1 MNTVHLLLVE
11 HEPELRER
19 LSQGLG
25 QAGFDVHA
33 TPDATAAMRPTERP
47 PDAMVIDVDLP
58 DADGRDLSRALRA
71 RGVNAPAL
79 FLIAGD
85 AATRPLTSIGADTD
99 DYVTEP
105 FGLPEV
111 VARVRALIR
120 GSRSAAP
127 TAFGT
132 VRLDPVMHAVSGE
145 AGAVSL
151 TPTEY
156 RVLSALAEGR
166 GGIVRRQELVRAGWP
181 EGAIVHDNTL
191 DQYIA
196 RLRRKLRQASSEREI
211 VTAHGVGYRLA

>member
-1 MNTVHLLLVE
+1 VSTFSLLLVE
-11 HEPELRER
+11 NDSDLRER
-19 LSQGLG
+19 LSQGLS

-33 TPDATAAMRPTERP
+33 TSDATTAMRPAERA

-58 DADGRDLSRALRA
+58 DGDGRELSRALRA
-71 RGVNAPAL
+71 RGVSAPAL
-79 FLIAGD
+79 FLVPGD
-85 AATRPLTSIGADTD
+85 TASAPLSSIGGEAD

-111 VARVRALIR
+111 VARVRALL
-120 GSRSAAP
+120 RSARSTSP
-127 TAFGT
+127 TSFGT

-145 AGAVSL
+145 SGAVSL

-191 DQYIA
+191 DQYIT
-196 RLRRKLRQASSEREI
+196 RLRSKLRKVTVGTAI
-211 VTAHGVGYRLA
+211 VTTRGVGYRLQ

>member
-1 MNTVHLLLVE
+1 VSNVSLLLVE
-11 HEPELRER
+11 HDSELRER
-19 LSQGLG
+19 LSQGLS

-33 TPDATAAMRPTERP
+33 TSDATAAMRPAERP
-47 PDAMVIDVDLP
+47 PDAMVIDVALP
-58 DADGRDLSRALRA
+58 DGDGRDLSRALRA
-71 RGVNAPAL
+71 RGVMAPAL
-79 FLIAGD
+79 FLVPGD
-85 AATRPLTSIGADTD
+85 TAAAPLSAD

-111 VARVRALIR
+111 VARVRALLR
-120 GSRSAAP
+120 TARSASP
-127 TAFGT
+127 TSFGT

-145 AGAVSL
+145 SGAVTL

-191 DQYIA
+191 DQYIT
-196 RLRRKLRQASSEREI
+196 RLRSKLRKVTIGTAI
-211 VTAHGVGYRLA
+211 VTTRGVGYRLQ